1 MSDQQRADYELAF
14 NEISHALRQH
24 NQSDA
29 FWAVCDEVEERL
41 INQYPEDETAIIEL
55 IATWL
60 VKLGVAPEG
69 SLQGFV

>member
-1 MSDQQRADYELAF
+1 MADYELAF

-24 NQSDA
+24 GESEP
-29 FWAVCDEVEERL
+29 FWEVCDHVEDRL
-41 INQYPEDETAIIEL
+41 IDAYPEDETAIIEMV
-55 IATWL
+55 AAWL